1 MMFYVHI
8 SGFEKM
14 ASILGI
20 QPFVFGVPVPS
31 RKRSKNHIPP
41 IFFPPKAGKSSTRLK
56 SSMLGEGYVSS
67 LEGDLSDVGL
77 FYPVSKQNMLA
88 LNGILPPK
96 TGEDLKGYLV
106 FYLAIITL
114 VHQPSEISL
123 PIGYLVGGF
132 NPFEKY

>member
-1 MMFYVHI
+1 MYI
-8 SGFEKM
+8 SP
-14 ASILGI
+14 ASKRWR
-20 QPFVFGVPVPS
+20 PFWVSS
-31 RKRSKNHIPP
+31 RSFSGYPYPP
-41 IFFPPKAGKSSTRLK
+41 GSDPKIISHRFFSPPKAGKSSTRLK